1 MAWFST
7 YSATHSFSGA
17 TMPSKHLTLKCAK
30 MDSSPDPSTHPAC
43 SLMVKSLR
51 AIQETQVQSLDPE
64 DPLGKEKATH
74 SSFLPGD
81 SLGERRVVHYS
92 LWGHRVGHN

>member
-1 MAWFST
+1 
-7 YSATHSFSGA
+7 
-17 TMPSKHLTLKCAK
+17 MPSKHLTLKCAK

-64 DPLGKEKATH
+64 DPLEEETATH
-74 SSFLPGD
+74 TSIRAWRVPWTEEPGRLQSMVLQKVRHD
-81 SLGERRVVHYS
+81 SATKQ
-92 LWGHRVGHN
+92 